1 MKQKMIQNLLAVI
14 KQLQNHLLNQHQY
27 ISGQKFS
34 CQNCELYTLKQDLVQ
49 KELTLLHYELERMSQ
64 TRNRRIS
71 ISGIPSE
78 RIFNLATR
86 TYSVCEEHREMHLDS
101 KRRQSMCQHSEETM
115 DSDDNDH
122 IEGPLMVK
130 SFIFSFQITI
140 DCIGTKFTLIF
151 VNSLQTHNVLFLPT
165 CSVHWM
171 W

>member
-86 TYSVCEEHREMHLDS
+86 TYSVCEEHREMHLHS

-140 DCIGTKFTLIF
+140 DC
-151 VNSLQTHNVLFLPT
+151 NEPSLH
-165 CSVHWM
+165 
-171 W
+171 